1 LRLSIIL
8 ALLAVV
14 AGGGVWAFKNRWQV
28 VNALPVSWR
37 DAVFG
42 LRYGFRIERDVMV
55 PMPDGVKLATNLYFP
70 REAAT
75 DGSAK
80 LPAVLIRVPY
90 DKNHHG
96 GGLAPAYDFAAH
108 GYVVAIQDMRG
119 KYASEGVFTPSKD
132 DAPDGSATVDWLASQ
147 RWSNGKVGT
156 VGCSALGESQIFLS
170 RLRNPRHVA
179 MIPIGA
185 GGAMGSA
192 ANRYTYFGQY
202 EGGIFNLGSGFGWFL
217 HDGGKSPGA
226 EFSGDVD
233 ISQAIRGLPSGGLV
247 RKYRSD
253 PTDFDDFISKP
264 LGDPYWRGL
273 GYVSDEDRFATPAL
287 VINNWQDQTVA
298 DTLVL
303 AEVMKRNAV
312 TEAARRHH
320 HVIIGPGN
328 HCQYF
333 GPNQT
338 LNVGEFRVGPNAV
351 APLSQWQVQWFDY
364 WLKQDGPKGED
375 KLPDFPQYR
384 FYVMGADRWVD
395 SEQWPPANVTY
406 RAWYLG
412 GEGAANSR
420 TGKGEL
426 AAAAPTAESF
436 DEFTYDPL
444 NPVPTRGGPICC
456 TNDPAQVQGMVDQA
470 PVESRDDVLVY
481 TSPVFEAPL
490 TIAGPLRAEI
500 YVSSTARDTDFTAKL
515 VDVFPDGR
523 ALNIQEGALRLR
535 YRDSFANPV
544 LANPGEVYRVSVDM
558 RAIAYQLPKG
568 HRLRLQI
575 SSSNFPRLERN
586 LNTGG
591 NNYDESEPVI
601 AKNRVWR
608 APNYPS
614 AVILPVMPE

>member
-1 LRLSIIL
+1 MSPRGWIIL
-8 ALLAVV
+8 ALFLAAL
-14 AGGGVWAFKNRWQV
+14 AGGGLWAFKNRWQV
-28 VNALPVSWR
+28 VNAMPVSWR
-37 DAVFG
+37 DSIFG
-42 LRYGFRIERDVMV
+42 MRYGFRIEHDIMV

-70 REAAT
+70 RKVAT
-75 DGSAK
+75 DGSVK
-80 LPAVLIRVPY
+80 LPVVLIRVPY

-132 DAPDGSATVDWLASQ
+132 DAADGSAAVDWLAAQ
-147 RWSNGKVGT
+147 PWSNGRVGT

-226 EFSGDVD
+226 EFTGEVD
-233 ISQAIRGLPSGGLV
+233 IPKAIRGLPSGGLV
-247 RKYRSD
+247 RQYRPD

-273 GYVSDEDRFATPAL
+273 GYISEEDRFATPAL

-312 TEAARRHH
+312 NEEARRHH

-338 LNVGEFRVGPNAV
+338 MNVGEFRVGPNAV
-351 APLSQWQVQWFDY
+351 APLAEWQVQWFDH
-364 WLKQDGPKGED
+364 WVKGEA
-375 KLPDFPQYR
+375 KLPDFPAYR
-384 FYVMGADRWVD
+384 FYIMGADRWVD
-395 SEQWPPANVTY
+395 SDTWPPAGVSY

-420 TGKGEL
+420 AGQGEL
-426 AAAAPTAESF
+426 LPVAPVAERF
-436 DEFTYDPL
+436 DELTYDPL

-470 PVESRDDVLVY
+470 PVESRQDVLVY
-481 TSPVFEAPL
+481 TSAALQAPL

-500 YVSSTARDTDFTAKL
+500 YVSSSAKDTDFTAKL

-535 YRDSFANPV
+535 YRESFTDPK
-544 LANPGEVYRVSVDM
+544 LAKAGEVYRVSVDM

-591 NNYDESEPVI
+591 NNYDESQPVI

-614 AVILPVMPE
+614 ALILPVMPE

>member
-1 LRLSIIL
+1 VSLRGCVIL
-8 ALLAVV
+8 ALAIAAFT
-14 AGGGVWAFKNRWQV
+14 AGGFWLFRHRWQV

-42 LRYGFRIERDVMV
+42 ARYGFRIEHDVMV
-55 PMPDGVKLATNLYFP
+55 PMPDGVRLATNLYFP
-70 REAAT
+70 KDFDASGR
-75 DGSAK
+75 AK
-80 LPAVLIRVPY
+80 LPVVLIRVPY

-132 DAPDGSATVDWLASQ
+132 DADDGSSTVDWLAAQ
-147 RWSNGKVGT
+147 PWSNGRVGT
-156 VGCSALGESQIFLS
+156 VGCSALGEAQIFLS
-170 RLRNPRHVA
+170 RKRNPHHLA

-202 EGGIFNLGSGFGWFL
+202 EGGIFQLGSGFGWFL
-217 HDGGKSPGA
+217 HDGGKTPGA
-226 EFSGDVD
+226 EFTGEVD
-233 ISQAIRGLPSGGLV
+233 IPRAVRGLPSGGLV
-247 RKYRSD
+247 RQYRPD
-253 PTDFDDFISKP
+253 ATDFDDFISKP

-273 GYVSDEDRFATPAL
+273 GYISEEDRFATPAL

-312 TEAARRHH
+312 SEVARRHH

-351 APLSQWQVQWFDY
+351 APLSAWQVQWFDY
-364 WLKQDGPKGED
+364 WLKDAA
-375 KLPDFPQYR
+375 KLPAFPAYR
-384 FYVMGADRWVD
+384 FYIMGADRWVD
-395 SEQWPPANVTY
+395 SEQWPPQGVTFQP
-406 RAWYLG
+406 WYLG
-412 GEGAANSR
+412 GDGAANSR
-420 TGKGEL
+420 AGRGALL
-426 AAAAPTAESF
+426 AGPPLAEKF

-470 PVESRDDVLVY
+470 PVEMRNDVLVY
-481 TSPVFEAPL
+481 TSPELEVPL
-490 TIAGPLRAEI
+490 TIAGPLRADL
-500 YVSSTARDTDFTAKL
+500 YVSSSARDTDFTAKL

-535 YRDSFANPV
+535 YRDSFVNPA
-544 LANPGEVYRVSVDM
+544 LATPGAVYRVSVDM
-558 RAIAYQLPKG
+558 RAIAYQLPAG

-591 NNYDESEPVI
+591 NNFDESQPVT
-601 AKNRVWR
+601 ATNRVWR
-608 APNYPS
+608 APDYPS
-614 AVILPVMPE
+614 AMILPVMPQ